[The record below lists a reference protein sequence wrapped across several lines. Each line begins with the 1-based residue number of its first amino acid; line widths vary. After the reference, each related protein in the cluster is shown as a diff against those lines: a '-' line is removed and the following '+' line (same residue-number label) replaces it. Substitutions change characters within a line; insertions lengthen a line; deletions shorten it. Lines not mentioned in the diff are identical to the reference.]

1 MSFHEVVPSI
11 RVARPLP
18 PAIARTF
25 RALAGTTPVAA
36 ASSSAAT
43 AAVLWVAARRAGV
56 AVQLVNVDPQRSL
69 AMWLPEAGVIHL
81 PGVEKADDLKRIDR
95 VDVLT
100 IVDTP
105 PGTAAQALAASDV
118 LIGCTGATTMELEG
132 LADLA
137 ERLGGPGEIDLV
149 AVGKFDGRANHGH
162 GVVSQMQPSQRWGAS
177 KVVVFPARAEV
188 PYAYD
193 QRREIAM
200 SSPVAMAGDDLL
212 ARVLELE
219 ISAPLVKGV
228 AV

>member
-1 MSFHEVVPSI
+1 MLIVTASGKGGV
-11 RVARPLP
+11 
-18 PAIARTF
+18 
-25 RALAGTTPVAA
+25 GKTT
-36 ASSSAAT
+36 T
-43 AAVLWVAARRAGV
+43 AAVLWGAARRAGV
-56 AVQLVNVDPQRSL
+56 TVQLVNVDPQRSL

-81 PGVEKADDLKRIDR
+81 PGVEKADDLRRVDR

-105 PGTAAQALAASDV
+105 PGTAAQALAAWEAADV

-137 ERLGGPGEIDLV
+137 ERLGGPAEIDLV

-162 GVVSQMQPSQRWGAS
+162 GVVSLIRQRWGAS

-219 ISAPLVKGV
+219 ISAPLVKGA